1 MEWCAP
7 PQPLASR
14 PSLVPEIFST
24 LTRDAR
30 ESLGVDRVAR
40 RASAARRPRRRP
52 ARAAARELPRLT
64 SQPPRL
70 PPPNPSDD
78 TDDDLARLSKRRRH
92 HHTTV
97 ASPAPARGVNLAKP
111 SDEGAGPRARSPALS
126 PELAAKAS
134 ALSTKNSTRGFE
146 SGSPTPHRAAP
157 SPPPLVD
164 AGSSDSEKDNVE
176 VSGARSDH
184 AASFADG
191 GGATGSPRASPSNGA
206 ADDDE
211 AFARRLQEEENARYE
226 AEREESRRRAAE
238 WRRAH
243 EAMMAAAEIEED
255 LDENLEGDEDEV
267 EDEDERDDDEDDVGV
282 DGVPGIDALGDEGVG
297 AGGAADAAGAGSAR
311 DARRAARR
319 ALARARRAQ
328 MTELRR
334 FMGALH
340 RTVNAA
346 GETSADRAQLV
357 ALVMS
362 DRDFTED
369 DYERLLALD
378 NVVERRGVSA
388 PALRRM
394 PCSEWGDASPSSAP
408 PSSCEDHARCAICL
422 EDYAEGESLR
432 HLPCLHSYHAG
443 CVDRWFEHSVE
454 CPVCKCDVNA
464 LMNEQD

>member
-1 MEWCAP
+1 M
-7 PQPLASR
+7 
-14 PSLVPEIFST
+14 
-24 LTRDAR
+24 
-30 ESLGVDRVAR
+30 DRVAR

-52 ARAAARELPRLT
+52 ARATAREPPRLI

-78 TDDDLARLSKRRRH
+78 ADDDLARLSKRRRH
-92 HHTTV
+92 HMTV
-97 ASPAPARGVNLAKP
+97 ASPTPQRGVNLAKP
-111 SDEGAGPRARSPALS
+111 SDGGAGPRARSPALS

-134 ALSTKNSTRGFE
+134 ALAARVSTRGFE
-146 SGSPTPHRAAP
+146 SGSPHPTHRAAP

-164 AGSSDSEKDNVE
+164 AGSSNSEKDDSHE
-176 VSGARSDH
+176 KVSGREARFVH
-184 AASFADG
+184 VHPASSAD
-191 GGATGSPRASPSNGA
+191 GGATGSPRGEEPSNDA

-243 EAMMAAAEIEED
+243 DAMMAAAEMDED
-255 LDENLEGDEDEV
+255 LDEDDLDED
-267 EDEDERDDDEDDVGV
+267 DLDDDERDDDEDDVGV
-282 DGVPGIDALGDEGVG
+282 DGVPGIDALGDEGG
-297 AGGAADAAGAGSAR
+297 GIGGASDAAGVTSAR
-311 DARRAARR
+311 DARREHRR
-319 ALARARRAQ
+319 ANARARRAQ
-328 MTELRR
+328 MMELHR

-346 GETSADRAQLV
+346 GETPADRARLV

-378 NVVERRGVSA
+378 NAVERRGVSA
-388 PALRRM
+388 TALRRM
-394 PCSEWGDASPSSAP
+394 PCSEWGGSSPSVKAP
-408 PSSCEDHARCAICL
+408 SGASCEHHERCAVCL

-443 CVDRWFEHSVE
+443 CVDRWFERSVE